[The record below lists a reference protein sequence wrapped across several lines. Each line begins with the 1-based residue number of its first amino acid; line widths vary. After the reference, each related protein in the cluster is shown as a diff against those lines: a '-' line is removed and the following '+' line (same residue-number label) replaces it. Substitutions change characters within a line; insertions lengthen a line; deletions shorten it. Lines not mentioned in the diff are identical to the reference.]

1 MTRDRATLGQSLAAL
16 AAGLLFGTGLIVS
29 GMTRPGKVLA
39 FLDVF
44 GAWDA
49 SLMFVMMGAIAV
61 HFVAYRV
68 VSGRSSPL
76 LANSFSIPT
85 RRDIDAKLLLGAL
98 VFGAGWGLGGY
109 CPGPAVTSLAS
120 GSGGVL
126 VFVAAL
132 LAGLFGTAKLESA
145 MARAKVRA
153 AEPQAADER
162 APAN

>member
-1 MTRDRATLGQSLAAL
+1 MTRGRAAMGQSLVAL
-16 AAGLLFGTGLIVS
+16 AAGLLFGAGLIVS
-29 GMTRPGKVLA
+29 GMTRPGKVIA

-49 SLMFVMMGAIAV
+49 SLMFVMIGAIAV
-61 HFVAYRV
+61 HFVAYRI
-68 VSGRSSPL
+68 VSGRTSPL
-76 LANSFSIPT
+76 LAQGFSIPT

-120 GSGGVL
+120 GSGGVF
-126 VFVAAL
+126 VFVAAM

-145 MARAKVRA
+145 IARAKVRA
-153 AEPQAADER
+153 SEPHDRAESATTR
-162 APAN
+162 

>member
-1 MTRDRATLGQSLAAL
+1 VLGQSLAAL

-44 GAWDA
+44 GGAWDA
-49 SLMFVMMGAIAV
+49 SLMLVMLSAIAV
-61 HFVAYRV
+61 HFVAYRI
-68 VSGRSSPL
+68 VSRWRAPL
-76 LANSFSIPT
+76 LASSFSIPT

-126 VFVAAL
+126 VFVAAM
-132 LAGLFGTAKLESA
+132 LAGLFGTARLENE
-145 MARAKVRA
+145 MARAKVRT
-153 AEPQAADER
+153 AERPR
-162 APAN
+162 